1 LNIPIIENGKE
12 EHRMEKFIYWVP
24 RILGIGLLVFYA
36 LFALDAINEES
47 SVGEMLLGL
56 LIHLVPAFLLLA
68 ALLVAWKWEFPGG
81 LLYLVLSALY
91 VYLSRGMIWMVYLP
105 IGGSLL
111 LTGILFILHYSLFKK
126 NKTA

>member
-1 LNIPIIENGKE
+1 
-12 EHRMEKFIYWVP
+12 MEKFIYWVP

-111 LTGILFILHYSLFKK
+111 LTGILFMLHHFLFKT
-126 NKTA
+126 NKAV